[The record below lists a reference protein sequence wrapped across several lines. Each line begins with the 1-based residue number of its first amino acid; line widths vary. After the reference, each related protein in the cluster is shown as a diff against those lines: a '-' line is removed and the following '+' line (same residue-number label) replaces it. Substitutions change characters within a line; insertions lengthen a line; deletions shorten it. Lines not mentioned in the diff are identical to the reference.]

1 MVAGMALE
9 GEMSIVLF
17 WIAVVCYGLMFVF
30 MFVYFYELTKNLS
43 IAEKAWEAGLVTS
56 FVAGVALIFWEA
68 MR

>member
-1 MVAGMALE
+1 MDLE
-9 GEMSIVLF
+9 GEMIIVLF

-43 IAEKAWEAGLVTS
+43 IAEKAWEAGLAMS
-56 FVAGVALIFWEA
+56 IVAGAALVFWRA